1 MKIDVPQRSLAPST
15 VWKVPSYEPGEG
27 PHSALP
33 LKPCLWSPALT
44 EPCSILDFSE
54 EALNFGL
61 LSLQDCKK

>member
-1 MKIDVPQRSLAPST
+1 MKIDVPQRSLAPSA

-33 LKPCLWSPALT
+33 LKG
-44 EPCSILDFSE
+44 SILDFSE